1 MSAGITF
8 KVADVRPSP
17 VTLRGAGEH
26 YLHRTDAWENENCAE
41 ILQETPWENLMT
53 APSDNGFV
61 RSVVHAYNKHHKLQ
75 IRPDDFWM
83 AIAVQF
89 SLYVNGRS
97 EELRSLFVEHEGKKQ
112 LEVKA
117 FGTLRTVDYGELSRS
132 MVEQLRANVKD
143 ADLCNWI
150 LPAFSTTTDNDI
162 IAGSVVLMASMK
174 KYFDYKFCIECGIP
188 EITLLGTPD
197 DWDLIK
203 KRVQL
208 LRKYGDD
215 TSRWAD
221 MLQVVT
227 ENFCRTAR
235 GDIPVDFFSK
245 ICDYREGGSG
255 PDYLS
260 GWITA
265 FCVFDNDG
273 KWQKPVTGWGAKLA
287 AESGGYLV
295 IETDDIPAGFVTVDV
310 LIDDNGIQRDSLMF
324 AGHASYVKVADDTL
338 MPKITWAIAL
348 KDKDKKPESV

>member
-1 MSAGITF
+1 MSLGITF

-26 YLHRTDAWENENCAE
+26 YLHQTEAFEEENCGT
-41 ILQETPWENLMT
+41 ILQETPWEWAST

-61 RSVVHAYNKHHKLQ
+61 RSIIHAYNKHHKLV
-75 IRPDDFWM
+75 IRPDDVWM

-97 EELRSLFVEHEGKKQ
+97 EELRSLFVEHTGKKQ
-112 LEVKA
+112 LKVKA
-117 FGTLRTVDYGELSRS
+117 SGTLRTMDYGELSKS

-143 ADLCNWI
+143 ADLCSWI

-174 KYFDYKFCIECGIP
+174 KYFDYKFSLECGIP
-188 EITLLGTPD
+188 EITLLGTPE

-203 KRVQL
+203 ERVQA
-208 LRKYGDD
+208 LRKYGDE

-221 MLQVVT
+221 MLQVVM

-260 GWITA
+260 GWVTA
-265 FCVFDNDG
+265 FCVFDEEG
-273 KWQKPVTGWGAKLA
+273 KWQIPVTERQAALA

-295 IETDDIPAGFVTVDV
+295 IDTDDIPAGYVTVDV
-310 LIDDNGIQRDSLMF
+310 LIDDNGIKHESLMF
-324 AGHASYVKVADDTL
+324 AGHASYVEVADDTL

-348 KDKDKKPESV
+348 KDRKPESV